1 MDESE
6 YTVYIRVPI
15 PRGDFVDPPSVTWR
29 PADDAALWK
38 ILSKTGTTQ
47 DDINWT
53 QVASRFNVP
62 VDFILK
68 QVAYLTERHTSQV
81 RAQLLKATAAA
92 RGGSSSAPSPVPGP
106 DSAAASRSL
115 RRDSPSIRN
124 EAAGTASSLNT
135 SRPGVSR
142 NASTSTAVLR
152 DAGEA
157 SSPQMGSSART
168 GTASRQ
174 ADHVTRKRL
183 SSLPI
188 DSTPQSPP
196 AEVSPPSDNDQPLSP
211 GPAESSSGSSED
223 ESYPAQSR
231 IIRRPPRYQQ
241 DASNVYDEEDEE
253 SEPAFQ
259 PYQPPAAGSDRSG
272 QSMTST
278 LKDEVRPSGA
288 RRAGKAAR
296 RPHHSQTSDSDTNL
310 PTPARRPGRSSEQRT
325 PGPLSPRR
333 TTELAGRSPTVK
345 SREGSDG
352 TPSMGS
358 SFSDLDDAS
367 VTQSALEEALASHM
381 GRPGSSSRFS
391 ISQAFRSRYNQGGN

>member
-1 MDESE
+1 MGESE

-15 PRGDFVDPPSVTWR
+15 PRGDFVDPPSVSDTLL
-29 PADDAALWK
+29 A
-38 ILSKTGTTQ
+38 S
-47 DDINWT
+47 
-53 QVASRFNVP
+53 QVTKLIASRFNVP

-92 RGGSSSAPSPVPGP
+92 RGG
-106 DSAAASRSL
+106 
-115 RRDSPSIRN
+115 
-124 EAAGTASSLNT
+124 
-135 SRPGVSR
+135 

-157 SSPQMGSSART
+157 SSLQLGSSTRT

-174 ADHVTRKRL
+174 ADHVLRKRL

-196 AEVSPPSDNDQPLSP
+196 AEVSPPSDNDQRLSP

-241 DASNVYDEEDEE
+241 KASNVYDDEDDE

-259 PYQPPAAGSDRSG
+259 PYQPPAGGNDRSG

-278 LKDEVRPSGA
+278 LRDEVRPSGA
-288 RRAGKAAR
+288 RRVGKAAQ

-310 PTPARRPGRSSEQRT
+310 PTPARRPARSSEQRT

-333 TTELAGRSPTVK
+333 TTELSGRSPIAK

-352 TPSMGS
+352 TPTLTSQ
-358 SFSDLDDAS
+358 LDAS